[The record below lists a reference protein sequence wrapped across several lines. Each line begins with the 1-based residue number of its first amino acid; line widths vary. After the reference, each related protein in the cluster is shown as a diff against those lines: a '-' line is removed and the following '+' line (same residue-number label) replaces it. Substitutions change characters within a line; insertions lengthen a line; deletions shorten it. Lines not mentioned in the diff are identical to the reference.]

1 MYFTA
6 RVFWRGWV
14 FDWSPVSGY
23 SGLQFPSE
31 IGLAFIAFLLHKEPF
46 SSSVVLQV
54 EVAVNPLAGSGN
66 PTSCTG
72 AATTL
77 GRAQPREHR
86 FTKSPSVDGSSPGIL
101 RNCP

>member
-72 AATTL
+72 AATGARRPYL
-77 GRAQPREHR
+77 M
-86 FTKSPSVDGSSPGIL
+86 TKMLFL
-101 RNCP
+101 RLRGGDIAE